1 MNMDMKN
8 KKSTWV
14 IAAVLIVGLV
24 LGIAILRMDRPA
36 GRRGHGPRRSR
47 SRQDDHDLDHMGARG
62 MTKPAPASTAPAKG
76 PHGGPCSPRA
86 ALAWN

>member
-24 LGIAILRMDRPA
+24 LVLRSCAWIAP
-36 GRRGHGPRRSR
+36 SR
-47 SRQDDHDLDHMGARG
+47 
-62 MTKPAPASTAPAKG
+62 PAKG
-76 PHGGPCSPRA
+76 MTTPKPLTARTTTTSTTWGQGA
-86 ALAWN
+86 